1 MSFHI
6 AQCHHLL
13 PLLQSS
19 HSTQIDVLFVKLT
32 VLFIN
37 MRTLKL
43 KSHLH
48 NCVFC
53 CRQSITIISNKP
65 WNSETHKRDWNPPI
79 TNLKPR
85 PFEPIRVKFCFLR
98 GPIKMIDSS
107 EKGNH
112 PLAFELQNS
121 QRSVFFFG
129 AKMFT
134 RTLKISSIYCSSH
147 LIVFRLFAD
156 FLVISLLLSWY
167 FAR

>member
-6 AQCHHLL
+6 AQCHLL

-19 HSTQIDVLFVKLT
+19 HSNQIDVLFVKLT

-65 WNSETHKRDWNPPI
+65 WNSETHKRDWNPLI

-85 PFEPIRVKFCFLR
+85 PFEPIRGKFCFLR

-107 EKGNH
+107 EKRNH
-112 PLAFELQNS
+112 HLAFELQNS
-121 QRSVFFFG
+121 HVCEKRSIKLNLMELDWRIRFN
-129 AKMFT
+129 
-134 RTLKISSIYCSSH
+134 
-147 LIVFRLFAD
+147 
-156 FLVISLLLSWY
+156 
-167 FAR
+167 